1 MGFHCRDSGSIR
13 ELRSCKPDSQAKK
26 NFFFNEMRKIIGSAS
41 PHPAQGPS
49 RAYLSNEK
57 GPRKNQGTGRRAS
70 RDNWKSKGTE
80 GSEAEGALSQRA
92 LGVCV
97 ASSKTQVKMT

>member
-1 MGFHCRDSGSIR
+1 
-13 ELRSCKPDSQAKK
+13 
-26 NFFFNEMRKIIGSAS
+26 MRKIIGSAS

-80 GSEAEGALSQRA
+80 GSEAERALSQRA